1 MTPLTAALAVGVG
14 IHLALALF
22 LSLRYLEGR
31 ERQIGW
37 WAIGYAFFTAHL
49 VAEAL
54 ITVAPTGVL
63 FAMRHALFLAAAW
76 AMVHSFQPHPR
87 INTLAAL
94 AIVLSIWLTRVSW
107 LAAAVTA
114 SVAGAAALVGG
125 AALLYRREA
134 GLHTTSVRSLFWG
147 LLLGG
152 IHSLDYPL
160 LRPQPVA
167 EAIGAAFSGVFTLV
181 FAIGAVLWVLERSRD
196 LGTMS
201 AIAEALNRS
210 LDTRDVLA
218 QALRQIRGMMRVN
231 SGWIFLRENGEFA
244 VAAAERLPLE
254 LAADQ
259 MAAMQGDCRCLQM
272 LREGQLTQAVNMV
285 NCLRLE
291 RAGWDRPRHAT
302 VPLATAGDV
311 IGVMNLVL
319 PQRRTLSP
327 RELATLSAL
336 GHQIGLAVER
346 ARLYDEV
353 KDKEA
358 IRGELLEKL
367 ITAHEDERRRIARE
381 LHDETGQA
389 LTALIL
395 NLEMAEQAEKPV
407 EPQNLTRLR
416 GIAEHTLA
424 ELRRIIAALRP
435 TILDDLG
442 LAAAI
447 RWYAKELV
455 EPQGLQVSMKLLG
468 LGSRLPPHVE
478 TAVFRIV
485 QEAITNVLKHAQAQ
499 QAVVEAVV
507 SDGRIRVTVADDGH
521 GFEVTSVPRSREGRG
536 MGLLGMRER
545 AEALGGTLQVSSQPG
560 RGTRVEVVIPV
571 EHRDGQD

>member
-1 MTPLTAALAVGVG
+1 MTALTAGLAVGVG

-31 ERQIGW
+31 ERQISW
-37 WAIGYAFFTAHL
+37 WAVAYAFFTAHL
-49 VAEAL
+49 VAETL
-54 ITVAPTGVL
+54 ITVAPADAL
-63 FAMRHALFLAAAW
+63 FAVRHALFLAAAW
-76 AMVHSFQPHPR
+76 ALVSSFRPDPR
-87 INTLAAL
+87 INALAAL
-94 AIVLSIWLTRVSW
+94 AIVLAIWLTLVSW
-107 LAAAVTA
+107 LAGAVTA
-114 SVAGAAALVGG
+114 SVTGG
-125 AALLYRREA
+125 AALMASAVFLYRREA
-134 GLHTTSVRSLFWG
+134 GLQTTSVRLLFWG

-160 LRPQPVA
+160 LRLQPVP
-167 EAIGAAFSGVFTLV
+167 EAIGAAFSGLFTLM

-218 QALRQIRGMMRVN
+218 KALHQILGLMRARR
-231 SGWIFLRENGEFA
+231 GWIFLRENGEFA
-244 VAAAERLPLE
+244 VAAAEHLPVE
-254 LAADQ
+254 LAAEE
-259 MAAMQGDCRCLQM
+259 MVAMRGDCRCLQM

-291 RAGWDRPRHAT
+291 RAGWDHPRHAT
-302 VPLATAGDV
+302 VPLATAGNA
-311 IGVMNLVL
+311 IGVMNLLL
-319 PQRRTLSP
+319 PQHRILSP
-327 RELATLSAL
+327 RELVTVSAI
-336 GHQIGLAVER
+336 GHQIGLAAER

-358 IRGELLEKL
+358 MRGELLEKL

-381 LHDETGQA
+381 LHDEAGQA

-395 NLEMAEQAEKPV
+395 NLELAEQAHKQV
-407 EPQNLTRLR
+407 DPQNLGRLR

-424 ELRRIIAALRP
+424 EVRRIIAALRP

-455 EPQGLQVSMKLLG
+455 EPQGLQVSMQLSG
-468 LGSRLPPHVE
+468 LEDRLPPHVE

-485 QEAITNVLKHAQAQ
+485 QEAITNVLKHAEARQAM
-499 QAVVEAVV
+499 VETTVA
-507 SDGRIRVTVADDGH
+507 DGRVRVTVTDDGR

-536 MGLLGMRER
+536 LGLLGMRER
-545 AEALGGTLQVSSQPG
+545 AEALGGTLRISSRPG
-560 RGTRVEVVIPV
+560 HGTRIEIVIPV